1 MIRSCKQ
8 VRCGHGCL
16 VDAEDGDILKCGP
29 ERVGWVEAR
38 LESVGELE
46 EAMERDAAYVPR
58 GGGRCSGNGY
68 ALSHAAECVDDEA
81 SNVRLSESSTAAQ
94 IV

>member
-8 VRCGHGCL
+8 VRCGHGYL
-16 VDAEDGDILKCGP
+16 VDDEDGDILKCGP
-29 ERVGWVEAR
+29 ERVRWVEAR

-58 GGGRCSGNGY
+58 GGSRCSGDGH
-68 ALSHAAECVDDEA
+68 ALSHAAEGVDEEA
-81 SNVRLSESSTAAQ
+81 SHVRLTESSAAAQ